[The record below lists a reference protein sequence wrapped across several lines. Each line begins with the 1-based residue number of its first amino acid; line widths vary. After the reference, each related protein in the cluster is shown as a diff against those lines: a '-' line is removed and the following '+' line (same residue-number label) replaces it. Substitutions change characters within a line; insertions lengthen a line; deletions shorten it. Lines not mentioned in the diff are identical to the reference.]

1 MLVSKRLVNK
11 NMYSLSDYDYSLP
24 EELIAQVPA
33 SLRDQSRLMVLE
45 RKAQRTSHHVFEDIV
60 QLLAPGDLLV
70 VNDTR
75 VVPARLV
82 GTKETGGRV
91 EALLLTYPEQIQ
103 EAERKDKLVCECLV
117 KSSKRPRTGSKFYF
131 DGGLEA
137 SVLDG
142 TNGIYSLEFRLDGDF
157 DALIDQTGLIPLPP
171 YVKRDET
178 NPPPCDDRERYQ
190 TVYAAKKGAVAA
202 PTAGLHFTSEL
213 LNELSAMG
221 VEIVPITLHVG
232 YGTFLPVRAVDVREH
247 EIHAEAYELTEDA
260 AGAINQAKNEERR
273 IVAVGTTAVR
283 VLEFA
288 ADTSGRVQAGSGDCD
303 LFIYPGF
310 EFRVIDALMTNF
322 HLPGSTLLM
331 LVAAFAGRGFVL
343 EAYEEA
349 IRRRYRFF
357 SYGDAMLIL

>member
-1 MLVSKRLVNK
+1 
-11 NMYSLSDYDYSLP
+11 MYSLADYSYTLP

-33 SLRDQSRLMVLE
+33 SARDQSRLMVLE
-45 RKAQRTSHHVFEDIV
+45 RKAQRTSHHIFEDIV
-60 QLLAPGDLLV
+60 HLLAPGDLLAI
-70 VNDTR
+70 NNTR

-91 EALLLTYPEQIQ
+91 EALLLSYPEHRG
-103 EAERKDKLVCECLV
+103 AEHKDKLTCECLV
-117 KSSKRPRTGSKFYF
+117 KSSKRPRTGSRFYF

-142 TNGIYSLEFRLDGDF
+142 RNGVYRLEFRLDGDF
-157 DALIDQTGLIPLPP
+157 DAVIDQTGLIPLPP

-178 NPPPCDDRERYQ
+178 TPPPCDDRKRYQ

-202 PTAGLHFTSEL
+202 PTAGLHFTRGL

-221 VEIVPITLHVG
+221 VEIVSITLHVG
-232 YGTFLPVRAVDVREH
+232 YGTFLPVRAADIREH
-247 EIHAEAYELTEDA
+247 EIHTEAYEITEGA
-260 AGAINQAKNEERR
+260 AGAINRARDEERR
-273 IVAVGTTAVR
+273 IVAVGTTTVR

-288 ADTSGRVQAGSGDCD
+288 ADTKGRVQAGSGDCD

-310 EFRVIDALMTNF
+310 KFNVIDALLTNF

-331 LVAAFAGRGFVL
+331 LVTAFAGRDFVKG
-343 EAYEEA
+343 AYEEA
-349 IRRRYRFF
+349 IRRRYRFY
-357 SYGDAMLIL
+357 SYGDAMLIT